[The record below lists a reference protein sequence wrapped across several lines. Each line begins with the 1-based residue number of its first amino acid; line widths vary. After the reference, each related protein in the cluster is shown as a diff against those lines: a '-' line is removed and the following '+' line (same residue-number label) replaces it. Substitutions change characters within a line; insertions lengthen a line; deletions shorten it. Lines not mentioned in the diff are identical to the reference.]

1 MNLIFCIMAIAFAL
15 MGMLIRIGKGDFLLV
30 GFVRDLKKKK
40 AYYDMDLLCRFVAKV
55 LYLCAVTFA
64 IMSLGVVLEM
74 KMVTWIGIVLFFGV
88 MVYSAK
94 YTEDETRFR
103 KGGAK

>member
-15 MGMLIRIGKGDFLLV
+15 MGMLIRIGKANFLMG
-30 GFVRDLKKKK
+30 GFVRDFKHKKER
-40 AYYDMDLLCRFVAKV
+40 YDLDALARFVAKV
-55 LYLCAVTFA
+55 LYMCAVTFA
-64 IMSLGVVLEM
+64 IMSLGVVLDT
-74 KMVTWIGIVLFFGV
+74 KAITWAGIILFFGV

-94 YTEDETRFR
+94 YTEDESRFT